1 MTLFFLSLVFVGLS
15 LLLYLGRKAFVKAAY
30 YIAPSLWK
38 LSITASAVL
47 FIMGIVWDIHYNAE
61 SFNSDSTQ
69 DQLTVIPPPT
79 TEPLN
84 HQLEDH
90 RAEDNKREIEKYIA
104 GLDKIIETNRYD
116 AESYKER
123 GWAYSDLGDF
133 KRALKDLS
141 SSIRIHPTADA
152 YCKRAWVHVTLGD
165 KGQAARDAAT
175 ALKIEPDNEDALD
188 ARSVACR

>member
-1 MTLFFLSLVFVGLS
+1 MTLFSLSLVFVGLS
-15 LLLYLGRKAFVKAAY
+15 LLLYMGRKAFVKAAY

-38 LSITASAVL
+38 LSIAASVVL
-47 FIMGIVWDIHYNAE
+47 FIMGIVWDIHYNVQ
-61 SFNSDSTQ
+61 SIKSDEMQ
-69 DQLTVIPPPT
+69 DQLTVIPPPA
-79 TEPLN
+79 TEPQYL
-84 HQLEDH
+84 LRDDH

-104 GLDKIIETNRYD
+104 GLDKIIEKNRFD

-152 YCKRAWVHVTLGD
+152 YCKRAWVHVTLGE
-165 KGQAARDAAT
+165 KGQAAGDAAS
-175 ALKIEPDNEDALD
+175 ALKIEPENEDALD
-188 ARSVACR
+188 ARGQ